1 MTASART
8 SHSLEFAVGAAPA
21 TALDRGGVKPI
32 DDYLDL
38 GEAEIYGRIQ
48 EVKRRLGDRVV
59 ILGHHYQ
66 RDDVICHADLTGD
79 SFKLSQQASARQG
92 ADYIVFCGVHFMAE
106 SADILSAD
114 HQQVILPDLAAGC
127 SMADMA
133 RLEQVE
139 TAWEQL
145 REIGLVSLMPITYM
159 NSAADIKAFCGRHEG
174 VVCTSSNAVPLF
186 DWAFGQR
193 EKLFFFPDEH
203 LGRNTGVKFGVPLDQ
218 MAVWDPRLELG
229 GNTEDRLKNAR
240 IILWK
245 GFCSVHGRFQSRHV
259 DDRRAEYPGVKILV
273 HPECRYEVVAKS
285 DLNGSTEFIIKTI
298 AEAPA
303 GSLWAVGTELNLVNR
318 LAKRHTDKFV
328 TLLAPDLC
336 MCATMFRISPEN
348 LLWALENL
356 RKESSSTGSKS
367 MKRPP
372 GGRKSLSTACW
383 PFNNFNAKGQ
393 RIKGSE
399 NHGERNNLSPQFF
412 DPLILC
418 PFALKRRRNSTKRI
432 AKTRS
437 TSAGTKAANE
447 IRLPKK
453 AAA

>member
-1 MTASART
+1 MERQIGTIGALREDLSTGWPAAKAREET
-8 SHSLEFAVGAAPA
+8 EII
-21 TALDRGGVKPI
+21 KI
-32 DDYLDL
+32 DNYLNL
-38 GEAEIYGRIQ
+38 AEAELYQRITAA
-48 EVKRRLGDRVV
+48 RRKLGNRLV

-114 HQQVILPDLAAGC
+114 HQQVILPDMAAGC

-145 REIGLVSLMPITYM
+145 REIGLDSLMPITYM
-159 NSAADIKAFCGRHEG
+159 NSVADIKAFCGRHEG

-186 DWAFGQR
+186 DWALARR

-203 LGRNTGVKFGVPLDQ
+203 LGRNTGVKFGIPLEQ
-218 MAVWDPRLELG
+218 MVVWDPRLELG
-229 GNTEDRLKNAR
+229 GNTEDQLKNAR

-245 GFCSVHGRFQSRHV
+245 GFCSVHGRFQARHV

-298 AEAPA
+298 ADAPA
-303 GSLWAVGTELNLVNR
+303 GSHWAVGTELNLVNR

-348 LLWALENL
+348 LLWSLENL
-356 RKESSSTGSKS
+356 AEGVVV
-367 MKRPP
+367 
-372 GGRKSLSTACW
+372 
-383 PFNNFNAKGQ
+383 N
-393 RIKGSE
+393 RIKVDE
-399 NHGERNNLSPQFF
+399 ETARWAKL
-412 DPLILC
+412 
-418 PFALKRRRNSTKRI
+418 ALDRMLAI
-432 AKTRS
+432 Q
-437 TSAGTKAANE
+437 
-447 IRLPKK
+447 
-453 AAA
+453 